1 MASEKKL
8 NMLKDKLLT
17 IRKKKSFSI
26 LRKENAGIRGCKGYK
41 KSCFQVLLLVLSS
54 SPPAYFSFESLS
66 MLELLLNYSKLKVKN
81 KMKMQIA
88 ALQVACSWL

>member
-26 LRKENAGIRGCKGYK
+26 LRKENAGIRGSKGYK
-41 KSCFQVLLLVLSS
+41 KKLLSS
-54 SPPAYFSFESLS
+54 PITCALFLSPSLFF
-66 MLELLLNYSKLKVKN
+66 L
-81 KMKMQIA
+81 
-88 ALQVACSWL
+88 